1 MDNLAAA
8 KDMGHE
14 GTDEVVTTP
23 APLFGEDKLDWGVE
37 LFCSPG

>member
-1 MDNLAAA
+1 MDNLAAV

-23 APLFGEDKLDWGVE
+23 TPLFGDDKLDGGVE
-37 LFCSPG
+37 VLSSPG

>member
-14 GTDEVVTTP
+14 GTDEVITP

>member
-14 GTDEVVTTP
+14 GKDEVVTAP
-23 APLFGEDKLDWGVE
+23 VPLFGADKLDGGGA
-37 LFCSPG
+37 LF